1 MDFGHFILHPR
12 HQRGA
17 KIEADAA
24 VIIDKP
30 VSFSPERIALT
41 KAYMSE
47 RYGIQSDSI
56 LIRPQMIVVHWTAI
70 PTFEKSFAEF
80 NKEKLDSTRADIMK
94 SGAVNVSIHFLVDR
108 DGSIYRLMPEL
119 WMARHVIGLNYTA
132 IGIEN
137 VGGAHDVDDLTDG
150 QLKANEYI
158 VRYLKQKYPSIEY
171 LIGHYEYTL
180 FEHHPLWKESD
191 STYRTQKTDP
201 GVRFM
206 TLLRERVSDL
216 KLQSR

>member
-1 MDFGHFILHPR
+1 MKTLIVLFTAIMMLDCSSR
-12 HQRGA
+12 S
-17 KIEADAA
+17 

-30 VSFSPERIALT
+30 ISFPAERVALT
-41 KAYMSE
+41 KAYMNQ
-47 RYGIQSDSI
+47 RYGIASDSI
-56 LIRPQMIVVHWTAI
+56 LIDPKMIVVHWTAI

-80 NKEKLDSTRADIMK
+80 NKIALDSSRADIMK
-94 SGAVNVSIHFLVDR
+94 SGVVNVSIHFLVDKE
-108 DGSIYRLMPEL
+108 GSIYRLMPET
-119 WMARHVIGLNYTA
+119 WMARHVIGLNHVS

-137 VGGAHDVDDLTDG
+137 VGGARDRDDLTND

-158 VRYLKQKYPSIEY
+158 VRYLKEKYPSIEY

-180 FEHHPLWKESD
+180 FDHHPLWKERD
-191 STYRTQKTDP
+191 STYRTEKTDP

-216 KLQSR
+216 GLKGR

>member
-1 MDFGHFILHPR
+1 
-12 HQRGA
+12 
-17 KIEADAA
+17 
-24 VIIDKP
+24 
-30 VSFSPERIALT
+30 
-41 KAYMSE
+41 
-47 RYGIQSDSI
+47 
-56 LIRPQMIVVHWTAI
+56 
-70 PTFEKSFAEF
+70 
-80 NKEKLDSTRADIMK
+80 
-94 SGAVNVSIHFLVDR
+94 
-108 DGSIYRLMPEL
+108 
-119 WMARHVIGLNYTA
+119 MARHVIGLNYTA